1 MFCQKCGTQND
12 DNNYK
17 CINCGEN
24 LHPVHQT
31 TIIQTDDGSL
41 GGLIPYKNSSAL
53 IAYYVGIFS
62 IIPCFAFIPGVIA
75 FILGLKGLRFAK
87 EHPEAKGEV
96 HAWVGII
103 MGGFFGF
110 IYLIMVI
117 ILLIGGISAIINK

>member
-1 MFCQKCGTQND
+1 VFCQKCGTQND

-96 HAWVGII
+96 R
-103 MGGFFGF
+103 MGGHYNGWILW
-110 IYLIMVI
+110 IYIPYYGYHTAHRWNI
-117 ILLIGGISAIINK
+117 CHY